1 MWTRWFFLFLFAL
14 CVVLCVTPAQAHE
27 QSQPPSM
34 MLSIK
39 NTFYHVCEPLVAR
52 KRTQS
57 APPEV
62 FVGRCIAH
70 ALMRERMRE
79 RSKARKR
86 NQLTKHAAKHADDDA
101 LLEFKR
107 LAILERW
114 ERIHTQC
121 LNNDRKHALALVPR
135 KIKDN
140 LRSVLKFRV
149 ALEERVYRELEF
161 IMLDRCQAELLKR
174 MGIVRKQGDNIE
186 IWCADSALKLLAT
199 KTLLGEARRRVQMCE
214 AKAFQIAIPGDAQIV
229 LSCKGCITLFDLKM
243 IVREQFHIPIA
254 NQLLMHLG
262 VEMIEGQLSE
272 DDVFAGSCV
281 QIYNV

>member
-86 NQLTKHAAKHADDDA
+86 NQLTKHAAKKMPMMMHCSNLNGWQSWSGGNVYIHNASTTTGSTHWHWYP
-101 LLEFKR
+101 
-107 LAILERW
+107 ER
-114 ERIHTQC
+114 
-121 LNNDRKHALALVPR
+121 
-135 KIKDN
+135 
-140 LRSVLKFRV
+140 
-149 ALEERVYRELEF
+149 
-161 IMLDRCQAELLKR
+161 
-174 MGIVRKQGDNIE
+174 
-186 IWCADSALKLLAT
+186 
-199 KTLLGEARRRVQMCE
+199 
-214 AKAFQIAIPGDAQIV
+214 
-229 LSCKGCITLFDLKM
+229 
-243 IVREQFHIPIA
+243 
-254 NQLLMHLG
+254 
-262 VEMIEGQLSE
+262 
-272 DDVFAGSCV
+272 
-281 QIYNV
+281 